1 MALTFLSTPFALI
14 VQLGTAPLPALRPP
28 AARVLLSADASELM
42 VREAA
47 MRVVAAANKFGSTQG
62 EAAAEWVMEAMS
74 SRSGEVDCEEL
85 LGKQLALFDE
95 CLVEDSA
102 NCEELDEALSSLEA
116 QLKQGEAG
124 PLDIFGQSKMD
135 RAAARVRTAAAKF
148 GADYGKVAEQW
159 IADVRGSGSEVSPF
173 ALLEQQMSLFG
184 ECLLDV
190 DDEEGGGASER
201 CEELSE
207 ALGALQLSLGV
218 KGRVVATAKNAVAP
232 ERK

>member
-1 MALTFLSTPFALI
+1 MAGLTFLSTPFALI

-184 ECLLDV
+184 VSARPAPGARVPPGLDLLPR
-190 DDEEGGGASER
+190 SSPFR
-201 CEELSE
+201 
-207 ALGALQLSLGV
+207 
-218 KGRVVATAKNAVAP
+218 RVP
-232 ERK
+232 PRRR